1 MPGLALVRIVQFLP
15 TQHQLALLH
24 EAGVEPEV
32 EGALL
37 VVLGY
42 PMAGGLEETL
52 RTEQLTSWT
61 TRVSVLPLYTALQLL
76 LPKCALNTVFP
87 LPWSRLTQKSEPSLL
102 PTYMHPVRLS
112 SVILTGVDS
121 GSSHP
126 LFFTHS

>member
-1 MPGLALVRIVQFLP
+1 MRIVQFLP

-37 VVLGY
+37 VVLGH
-42 PMAGGLEETL
+42 PVAGGLEEDPGVIPQDG
-52 RTEQLTSWT
+52 QLTSWN
-61 TRVSVLPLYTALQLL
+61 TRVSVLPLYTALRLIL

-87 LPWSRLTQKSEPSLL
+87 LPWSRLTQKSEPSPL
-102 PTYMHPVRLS
+102 PMYMHPVRLS

-121 GSSHP
+121 GSSRP
-126 LFFTHS
+126 WFFTHS